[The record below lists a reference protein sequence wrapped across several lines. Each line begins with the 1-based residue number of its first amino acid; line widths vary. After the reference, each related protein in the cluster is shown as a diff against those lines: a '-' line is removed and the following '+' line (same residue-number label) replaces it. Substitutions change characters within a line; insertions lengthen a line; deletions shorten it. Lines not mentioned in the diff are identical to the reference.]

1 MRTWAHEHMRY
12 FLWFCRILVGATF
25 IVSGLVKAND
35 PLGFSYKL
43 EEYFAESAL
52 NLPFLEPAALFLAIL
67 ACLGEVV
74 LGFAVLVGGR
84 MKLAT
89 ACILGL
95 TLFFGWLTAY
105 TATCDPQGKYE
116 AIVNGVTELHDV
128 TCVTDCGCFGDAMKG
143 SLGRSLTP
151 WESFYKDLILLIF
164 VLPVFFVSWFRK
176 PGIAFNSATDDKVL
190 LPGGLLL
197 VAIWSW
203 VFGWSFF
210 LWFTVVGIAGYLLI
224 KRSIQG
230 VKAEWITALW
240 VTLLTLGFIYYCY
253 AHLPLKDYRAY
264 AVGKSIPEQMKAA
277 KAPTL
282 EVYGIYK
289 DKATNEEQE
298 FMLQPRIE
306 YPWQDSI
313 WMSNHEFVRQR
324 KVVLDPG
331 TPSQVQD
338 FRLTDKDGVD
348 ITDDVLAEPTPVLLV
363 VVKTIGEASTGCLPK
378 IKELTDAAYSNG
390 WYVYGATAT
399 GSDETE
405 AFRHEHQLAFDF
417 VTCDEITLKT
427 MIRSNPGVVLLK
439 EGRVMGQW
447 HCNDVPTLE
456 EAKKAAE

>member
-224 KRSIQG
+224 KRSIHG

-439 EGRVMGQW
+439 EGRIMGQW
-447 HCNDVPTLE
+447 HCNDVPSLE
-456 EAKKAAE
+456 EAKRAAE

>member
-240 VTLLTLGFIYYCY
+240 VTLLTIGFIYYCY

>member
-1 MRTWAHEHMRY
+1 MKW
-12 FLWFCRILVGATF
+12 FLHLCRILVGGTF

-52 NLPFLEPAALFLAIL
+52 NLTFLEPYALALAIL
-67 ACLGEVV
+67 ACAGEVV

-89 ACILGL
+89 WALLIL

-116 AIVNGVTELHDV
+116 VVVNGVKEMHDV

-151 WESFYKDLILLIF
+151 WESFTKDVILLVFVIPIF
-164 VLPVFFVSWFRK
+164 LVSVFKR
-176 PGIAFNSATDDKVL
+176 PGIGFNTADEDKVL
-190 LPGGLLL
+190 LPGGLLV

-210 LWFTVVGIAGYLLI
+210 LWFTLAGLAGYLLI
-224 KRSIQG
+224 KRLITG
-230 VKAEWITALW
+230 VRAEWTTAAW
-240 VTLLTLGFIYYCY
+240 VSAITLGFIWYGY

-264 AVGKSIPEQMKAA
+264 AVGKSIVEQQQMGKPPVQDIFVTYKNKVTGESKEFNSAG
-277 KAPTL
+277 KYPWDDSTW
-282 EVYGIYK
+282 VYV
-289 DKATNEEQE
+289 DR
-298 FMLQPRIE
+298 RIE
-306 YPWQDSI
+306 VK
-313 WMSNHEFVRQR
+313 EAGV
-324 KVVLDPG
+324 
-331 TPSQVQD
+331 PSPVQD
-338 FRLTDKDGVD
+338 FRLMDRDGVD
-348 ITDDVLAEPTPVLLV
+348 ITADVLSADQPVLLIV
-363 VVKTIGEASTGCLPK
+363 AKNIDKAATGCLPA
-378 IKELTDAAYSNG
+378 IKQLTDEAYAKS

-399 GSDETE
+399 GLDEVE

-417 VTCDEITLKT
+417 VTCDEVTLKT

-439 EGRVMGQW
+439 DGRVMGQW
-447 HCNDVPTLE
+447 HCNDVPTLAGA
-456 EAKKAAE
+456 EAALK

>member
-1 MRTWAHEHMRY
+1 MKY
-12 FLWFCRILVGATF
+12 FLFFCRILVGATF

-52 NLPFLEPAALFLAIL
+52 NLVFLEPAALFLAIL
-67 ACLGEVV
+67 ACLAEVV

-89 ACILGL
+89 ACILWL

-116 AIVNGVTELHDV
+116 VMVNGVAELHDV

-151 WESFYKDLILLIF
+151 WESFTKDVILLVF
-164 VLPVFFVSWFRK
+164 VLPLFIVSWFGKSAEGWKGERI
-176 PGIAFNSATDDKVL
+176 PFNTTADDKLL
-190 LPGGLLL
+190 LPGGLIL
-197 VAIWSW
+197 VAIWCW

-210 LWFTVVGIAGYLLI
+210 LSFTCVGIIGYLLI
-224 KRSIQG
+224 KRFMEG

-240 VTLLTLGFIYYCY
+240 ITILSLGFIWYCY

-264 AVGKSIPEQMKAA
+264 AVGKSISEQKATA
-277 KAPTL
+277 TPPKNEIFL
-282 EVYGIYK
+282 VYK
-289 DKATNEEQE
+289 DKNTGEEK
-298 FMLQPRIE
+298 E
-306 YPWQDSI
+306 YPGSNYPWSDSV
-313 WMSNHEFVRQR
+313 WVATHEFVKQR
-324 KVVLDPG
+324 VNVLDPG
-331 TPSQVQD
+331 KPSLVQD

-348 ITDDVLAEPTPVLLV
+348 ITDDVLAEPTPVVLI
-363 VVKTIGEASTGCLPK
+363 VVKTIKEAGTGCLPQ
-378 IKELTDAAYSNG
+378 IKALTDAAYSNG
-390 WYVYGATAT
+390 WYVYGATAS
-399 GSDETE
+399 GSDEVE

-456 EAKKAAE
+456 EAKKAVE

>member
-1 MRTWAHEHMRY
+1 MRY

-240 VTLLTLGFIYYCY
+240 VTLLTIGFIYYCY